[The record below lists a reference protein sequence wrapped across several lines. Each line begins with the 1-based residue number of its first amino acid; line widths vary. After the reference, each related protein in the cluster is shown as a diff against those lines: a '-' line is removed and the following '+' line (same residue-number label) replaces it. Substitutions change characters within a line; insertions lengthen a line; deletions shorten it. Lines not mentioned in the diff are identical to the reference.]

1 MLPPRQNFHI
11 IAAYEASSQ
20 NWRQTNPF
28 FPASK
33 PQRMSSDC
41 YISFCMICESLSKE
55 WTKRHYVTFLIYFWA
70 RDSYCAR
77 VRVTLTWAGFT
88 WKWNWHQC
96 NSHLLKTRVFIVI
109 ICPSVASW
117 WLKVFCVKLVRWGL
131 FYVPSIGNLVM
142 ITGKHSC
149 PHSRIDHFLYSVSHA
164 VPQHLI

>member
-11 IAAYEASSQ
+11 IAAYEGSSQ
-20 NWRQTNPF
+20 NWRQINPF

-70 RDSYCAR
+70 RDSYCTR
-77 VRVTLTWAGFT
+77 VRVTLTLAGFT

-96 NSHLLKTRVFIVI
+96 NSHLLKTRVFY
-109 ICPSVASW
+109 CH
-117 WLKVFCVKLVRWGL
+117 
-131 FYVPSIGNLVM
+131 NLSFSCFM
-142 ITGKHSC
+142 ITQGFLCQVSEV
-149 PHSRIDHFLYSVSHA
+149 RIILCAIYRKFSDDHWKTFMS
-164 VPQHLI
+164 PF